1 MPKYLG
7 VYVTACLTRRQLQEL
22 VEKLTQPGEVCCEKA
37 YAGIVSG
44 VLVCL
49 FNAPNKEALDEFQ
62 KRHGMVA
69 EHLWR
74 IDLESQDGQLTS
86 V

>member
-1 MPKYLG
+1 MFDP
-7 VYVTACLTRRQLQEL
+7 TAIAR
-22 VEKLTQPGEVCCEKA
+22 VGGEVDGAWRGACEKA

-49 FNAPNKEALDEFQ
+49 FSAPSREALDEFQ
-62 KRHGMVA
+62 KRHGMVP

-74 IDLESQDGQLTS
+74 IDLESQDGQLVS
-86 V
+86 A

>member
-1 MPKYLG
+1 MAKYMG
-7 VYVTACLTRRQLQEL
+7 VFATACLTRRQLQEL
-22 VEKLTQPGEVCCEKA
+22 IGRLSQPGEVRCEKA
-37 YAGIVSG
+37 YAGLVAG

-49 FNAPNKEALDEFQ
+49 FDTPAREALEGFLQ
-62 KRHGMVA
+62 QQGMVA

-74 IDLESQDGQLTS
+74 IDLESRDGELVS